1 MPDQAKSFINST
13 SYLLGKGGLGII
25 SIKAASERWSTGGDE
40 QHFDESESII
50 NSAGHLEIIE
60 RIDLRGLEE
69 QHIVIV
75 ARKV

>member
-1 MPDQAKSFINST
+1 MPDQAKSFIKST
-13 SYLLGKGGLGII
+13 SHLLGEGGLGII

-40 QHFDESESII
+40 QHFDESENII
-50 NSAGHLEIIE
+50 KSAGHLKIIE

-75 ARKV
+75 AQKV